1 MSKKPKAVRGKE
13 NLQWTPSMDALFIEA
28 MLYEEKHGNRC
39 DGTFTSASYMNM
51 LDFLKGKLE
60 IPNLKKEHLKNR
72 LRTLKENFRECY
84 DLFHNKS
91 SLGFTWNPATKLWT
105 AEEEVWKTF
114 VESKPTAARW
124 MTKPMHN
131 YDALKELFAND
142 RTTVEG
148 VGNAKKKRK
157 QSAELNE
164 NEVIVDENDNLLYQ
178 NFISSENLVDL
189 DAYEEDSPI
198 PKGEAQFHSGAAS
211 EEMKARVSD
220 ADANTEEHPFISAI
234 EKFANM
240 INESNRQMI
249 NAFTRATE
257 TMANAISSS
266 QQRTYSPSEIYTEL
280 LQMKLDQPF
289 LDEAYFWLA
298 DNEKMVRL
306 LFGFPAERRKDA
318 LESMVKKAKSC
329 SRGTI

>member
-1 MSKKPKAVRGKE
+1 
-13 NLQWTPSMDALFIEA
+13 
-28 MLYEEKHGNRC
+28 
-39 DGTFTSASYMNM
+39 
-51 LDFLKGKLE
+51 
-60 IPNLKKEHLKNR
+60 
-72 LRTLKENFRECY
+72 
-84 DLFHNKS
+84 
-91 SLGFTWNPATKLWT
+91 
-105 AEEEVWKTF
+105 
-114 VESKPTAARW
+114 
-124 MTKPMHN
+124 MHN

-142 RTTVEG
+142 RTNVEG

-164 NEVIVDENDNLLYQ
+164 NEVIVDENDNVLCQ
-178 NFISSENLVDL
+178 NFILSENLVDL
-189 DAYEEDSPI
+189 DAYEEDIPI
-198 PKGEAQFHSGAAS
+198 PKGEAQSHSRVAS
-211 EEMKARVSD
+211 EEMKTRVSN
-220 ADANTEEHPFISAI
+220 ANTEEHPFISAV

-318 LESMVKKAKSC
+318 LESMMKKAKGC
-329 SRGTI
+329 SRGNH

>member
-1 MSKKPKAVRGKE
+1 
-13 NLQWTPSMDALFIEA
+13 MDALLIEA
-28 MLYEEKHGNRC
+28 MLYEENQGNRR

-51 LDFLKGKLE
+51 VEFLNGKLE

-91 SLGFTWNPATKLWT
+91 SLGFTWNPTTKLWT
-105 AEEEVWKTF
+105 AEVEVWKTF
-114 VESKPTAARW
+114 LESKPAAARW
-124 MTKPMHN
+124 MTKPIHN

-148 VGNAKKKRK
+148 VGNARKKRK
-157 QSAELNE
+157 QSAKLNE
-164 NEVIVDENDNLLYQ
+164 NEVIVDENDNLLCQ
-178 NFISSENLVDL
+178 NFISSENLVNL

-198 PKGEAQFHSGAAS
+198 PKGETHSHSGAAS
-211 EEMKARVSD
+211 EEMKTRVSN
-220 ADANTEEHPFISAI
+220 ANIEEHPFISAI
-234 EKFANM
+234 EKFANV

-266 QQRTYSPSEIYTEL
+266 QQRTYSPSEIFTEL

-298 DNEKMVRL
+298 DNEKMARL
-306 LFGFPAERRKDA
+306 LLGFPAERRKDA
-318 LESMVKKAKSC
+318 LERMMHKAKSC

>member
-1 MSKKPKAVRGKE
+1 MSKKSKAVRGKE
-13 NLQWTPSMDALFIEA
+13 SLQWTPSMDAIFIEA
-28 MLYEEKHGNRC
+28 MLYEENQGNRC
-39 DGTFTSASYMNM
+39 DGTFTSASYTNM
-51 LDFLKGKLE
+51 LDFLNRKLE

-84 DLFHNKS
+84 DLFNNKS
-91 SLGFTWNPATKLWT
+91 SLGFTWNPVTKLWT
-105 AEEEVWKTF
+105 AEVEVWKTF
-114 VESKPTAARW
+114 LESHPAAARW
-124 MTKPMHN
+124 MTKPIHN

-148 VGNAKKKRK
+148 IGNAKKKRK

-164 NEVIVDENDNLLYQ
+164 NEVIVDENDNLLCR
-178 NFISSENLVDL
+178 NFISSEHLVDL
-189 DAYEEDSPI
+189 DVSEEDTPIPI
-198 PKGEAQFHSGAAS
+198 PKGEAQSHSGAAS
-211 EEMKARVSD
+211 EEMKTGVSNT
-220 ADANTEEHPFISAI
+220 NTEEQPFLSAI

-266 QQRTYSPSEIYTEL
+266 QQRTYAPSEIYTEL

-318 LESMVKKAKSC
+318 LERMMNKGKSC
-329 SRGTI
+329 SKGTI

>member
-1 MSKKPKAVRGKE
+1 
-13 NLQWTPSMDALFIEA
+13 
-28 MLYEEKHGNRC
+28 
-39 DGTFTSASYMNM
+39 
-51 LDFLKGKLE
+51 
-60 IPNLKKEHLKNR
+60 
-72 LRTLKENFRECY
+72 
-84 DLFHNKS
+84 
-91 SLGFTWNPATKLWT
+91 
-105 AEEEVWKTF
+105 
-114 VESKPTAARW
+114 
-124 MTKPMHN
+124 MTKPIHN

-157 QSAELNE
+157 HSAELNE
-164 NEVIVDENDNLLYQ
+164 NEVIVDENDNLLCQ
-178 NFISSENLVDL
+178 NFISENMVDL

-198 PKGEAQFHSGAAS
+198 PKGEAQTHSGAAS
-211 EEMKARVSD
+211 EEMKTRISN
-220 ADANTEEHPFISAI
+220 ANTEEHPFISAI

-318 LESMVKKAKSC
+318 LERMMKKARSC
-329 SRGTI
+329 